1 MGQLALFFA
10 LQLLGS
16 WACVAVGPKR
26 EPGLAMAMGFV
37 VGLAIAVFLS
47 LPLLLAGVFTVPVVA
62 SVLAAALAGAIAL
75 AVRRA
80 RATPRLALEL
90 LAWATAFVAL
100 CVPFCVW
107 DVAKL
112 TYDSRVFVEYAQAL
126 RDEHE
131 LRLETL
137 GYLHSWGS
145 FLIVA
150 HALSL
155 LTGDP
160 FLYALAP
167 AFTISLL
174 ATLALALHRG
184 LAELAVPPRT
194 RVLAI
199 ALTLLVLL
207 AIPLVRLHA
216 IYVHANWPAG
226 GYLFVFGALAWL
238 AELRR
243 EPAYLPVAYLGL
255 LAFCFAR
262 IESTMFAVPVLVLV
276 LSQTQ
281 LPRGAVLRSYL
292 PFTVVLVAWLAL
304 MTSVIPSDAD
314 YMTPARSLLMLA
326 AVAAILVAFVLR
338 EVGPVRRLLPH
349 VPALVAIGGI
359 LVVAAIAV
367 AQRDVFRVSFAIW
380 QRDLWLGSFWG
391 YFAWPLFALL
401 AVASLRV
408 AAPPASRALRYSL
421 GMFLVL
427 VGLLTCLGDE
437 YGAGRYGSLTRVTL
451 QIVPS
456 IAFYFA
462 LVLAPLTRRRG
473 T

>member
-16 WACVAVGPKR
+16 WACVAVGPRR
-26 EPGLAMAMGFV
+26 EPGLALAMGFAI
-37 VGLAIAVFLS
+37 GLAIAVFLA
-47 LPLLLAGVFTVPVVA
+47 LPLLLLGVFTVPVVVGVLGA
-62 SVLAAALAGAIAL
+62 ALAAAIAG
-75 AVRRA
+75 AVRRG
-80 RATPRLALEL
+80 RATPRLALGML
-90 LAWATAFVAL
+90 GWAAAFTAL
-100 CVPFCVW
+100 CLPFCLW
-107 DVAKL
+107 NVAKL
-112 TYDSRVFVEYAQAL
+112 TYDSQVFVEYAQAL
-126 RDEHE
+126 RDDHE

-167 AFTISLL
+167 AFTISLF

-184 LAELAVPPRT
+184 LAELAVPPR
-194 RVLAI
+194 RRAVAI
-199 ALTLLVLL
+199 ALTVLVLL

-238 AELRR
+238 AEVRR
-243 EPAYLPVAYLGL
+243 DPAYLPAAFLGL

-262 IESTMFAVPVLVLV
+262 VESTMFAVPILVLV

-281 LPRGAVLRSYL
+281 LPRGAVLRAYL

-304 MTSVIPSDAD
+304 MTSVIPSDSD

-326 AVAAILVAFVLR
+326 AVALVCAGFLVR
-338 EVGPVRRLLPH
+338 EHRLLRPLLPS
-349 VPALVAIGGI
+349 VPPLVAIGGV
-359 LVVAAIAV
+359 LVVAVLAV
-367 AQRDVFRVSFAIW
+367 VQHDVFRVSFAIW
-380 QRDLWLGSFWG
+380 QRGLWLGSFWG

-401 AVASLRV
+401 AVGSLRV

-427 VGLLTCLGDE
+427 VGLLACLGDE

-456 IAFYFA
+456 LAFYFA
-462 LVLAPLTRRRG
+462 LVVAPLTRRRG